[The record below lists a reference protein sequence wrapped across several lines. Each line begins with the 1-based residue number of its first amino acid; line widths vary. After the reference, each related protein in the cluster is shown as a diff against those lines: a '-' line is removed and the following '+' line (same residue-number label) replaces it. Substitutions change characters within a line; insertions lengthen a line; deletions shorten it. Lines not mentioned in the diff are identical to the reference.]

1 MAELQL
7 GELAKRMN
15 GTIVQG
21 DPRRLF
27 RAFAIDSRLTAPR
40 ALFFAIKGERDG
52 HAFVADARIQGAA
65 GAVVA
70 RSEGLGSLSPDF
82 GLIRVPDTTQAL
94 QELAAGLL
102 RDYNPR
108 VVAITGSTG
117 KTTTKEF
124 AAVLLGGKFRVLKSE
139 GNFNNHLG
147 LALSLLKLE
156 KQHQVAILEMAMS
169 GAGEIARLTRIAPPD
184 IAVITN
190 INPVHLEFF
199 DSLDAIAQAKKEILD
214 GAKKSAKAVFNADD
228 PRVLRI
234 GRTFRGD
241 KILFGFSETCTLR
254 ASNIEFQ
261 GFAGL
266 AFDLAYGSRKARL
279 RIPFYTES
287 SIQNFLAAAGVA
299 YGMSLG
305 LEEVTARAAELR
317 PFPRRGL
324 LYRLKKDIVLV
335 DDSYNSNPRAVEA
348 ALRGLARLPAK
359 RRVAV
364 LGDMLE
370 LGSRAPEFHS
380 QAGKDVVA
388 AGWHWLVTIGPLSR
402 HTAEAALQAGL
413 EPGRCL
419 RLEDADEA
427 CLRVP
432 DLLEPGDLVLVKGSR
447 GMRMDRVADKIL
459 EVYKES

>member
-7 GELAKRMN
+7 GELARRMN
-15 GTIVQG
+15 GTLVQG
-21 DPRRLF
+21 DPHRPF
-27 RAFAIDSRLTAPR
+27 KAFAIDSRLTAPG
-40 ALFFAIKGERDG
+40 ALFFAIRGERDG
-52 HAFVADARIQGAA
+52 HEFVAAARTQGAA
-65 GAVVA
+65 GAVIT
-70 RSEGLGSLSPDF
+70 RTEGLPPLSPDF
-82 GLIRVPDTTQAL
+82 GLILVPDTTQAL
-94 QELAAGLL
+94 QDLAAGLV
-102 RDYNPR
+102 RDFNPR
-108 VVAITGSTG
+108 VVAITGSAG

-124 AAVLLGGKFRVLKSE
+124 TAALLGHKFRVLKSE

-156 KQHQVAILEMAMS
+156 RHHQVAVLEMAMS

-199 DSLDAIAQAKKEILD
+199 DSLDAIALAKKEILD
-214 GAKKSAKAVFNADD
+214 GAKKSAQAVLNADD
-228 PRVLRI
+228 PRVMRI
-234 GRTFRGD
+234 GRSFPGD
-241 KILFGFSETCTLR
+241 KVLFGFSEACTLR
-254 ASNIEFQ
+254 ASGIDFQ
-261 GFAGL
+261 GFDGM
-266 AFDLAYGSRKARL
+266 AFDLAYGSRKIRL
-279 RIPFYTES
+279 RIPFFTENYV
-287 SIQNFLAAAGVA
+287 QNFLAAAGVA

-305 LEEVTARAAELR
+305 LEEVTARAAELK
-317 PFPRRGL
+317 PVPRRGI

-348 ALRGLARLPAK
+348 ALRGLARLPAG

-388 AGWHWLVTIGPLSR
+388 AGWHWLVAIGPLSR
-402 HTAEAALQAGL
+402 RTAEAALQAGL

-419 RLEDADEA
+419 CLADADEA
-427 CLRVP
+427 CRRVP
-432 DLLEPGDLVLVKGSR
+432 DLIEPGDLVLVKGSR
-447 GMRMDRVADKIL
+447 GMRTDRVTDRIL
-459 EVYKES
+459 EVYRET

>member
-7 GELAKRMN
+7 GELAKRMD
-15 GTIVQG
+15 GTLIQG
-21 DPRRLF
+21 NPYRPF
-27 RAFAIDSRLTAPR
+27 KAFAIDSRLTAPG

-52 HAFVADARIQGAA
+52 HEFVADARTQGAA
-65 GAVVA
+65 GAVVTRA
-70 RSEGLGSLSPDF
+70 EGLGPLAPDF
-82 GLIRVPDTTQAL
+82 GLIRVLDTTQSL
-94 QELAAGLL
+94 QDLAAGLL

-108 VVAITGSTG
+108 VVAITGSAG

-124 AAVLLGGKFRVLKSE
+124 TAALLGRKFRVLKSE

-156 KQHQVAILEMAMS
+156 KQHQVAVLEMAMS

-199 DSLDAIAQAKKEILD
+199 DDLDAIALAKKEILD
-214 GAKKSAKAVFNADD
+214 GAKKSAKAVLNADD
-228 PRVLRI
+228 PRVLRL
-234 GRTFRGD
+234 GRSFRGD
-241 KILFGFSETCTLR
+241 KILFGFSEASTLR
-254 ASNIEFQ
+254 ASNIAFQ
-261 GFAGL
+261 GFDGL
-266 AFDLAYGSRKARL
+266 AFDLAYGIRRARL
-279 RIPFYTES
+279 RVPFFTENYV
-287 SIQNFLAAAGVA
+287 QNFLAAAGVA

-305 LEEVTARAAELR
+305 LEEVAARAAELK
-317 PFPRRGL
+317 PFPRRGF

-419 RLEDADEA
+419 SLADADEA
-427 CLRVP
+427 CRRVP
-432 DLLEPGDLVLVKGSR
+432 DLIEPGDLVLVKGSR
-447 GMRMDRVADKIL
+447 GMRTDRVVDKIL